1 VRARRAARLAQALA
15 QALAAGAFVA
25 ACHRAGPGASHQPR
39 AASAAGAETPAAAEA
54 ASPARTDSLQGIVR
68 VVGVD
73 ALPQVVLV
81 LDDASPA
88 VTLDGPASLRRVAGL
103 RIAVLGDR
111 AGARF
116 AVRRFVV
123 LSANGVAATD
133 GLLAADGET
142 LVLVTP
148 DGARHRLVNPPSL
161 LRASVGHRAWVSGPL
176 DREPVAFGIIE

>member
-1 VRARRAARLAQALA
+1 MRGAQASVTA
-15 QALAAGAFVA
+15 EKT
-25 ACHRAGPGASHQPR
+25 
-39 AASAAGAETPAAAEA
+39 ASA
-54 ASPARTDSLQGIVR
+54 RVDSLEGIVR

-81 LDDASPA
+81 LDDASPTI
-88 VTLDGPASLRRVAGL
+88 TLEGPASLRRVAGL
-103 RIAVLGDR
+103 RIAVAGER

-116 AVRRFVV
+116 AVRRFIV

-133 GLLAADGET
+133 GMLAADGET

-148 DGARHRLVNPPSL
+148 DGARHRLVNPPPL
-161 LRASVGHRAWVSGPL
+161 LRASTGHRAWVSGPL

>member
-1 VRARRAARLAQALA
+1 MRARRAARLA
-15 QALAAGAFVA
+15 LAAGALVA
-25 ACHRAGPGASHQPR
+25 ACRRAGPGASHQPR
-39 AASAAGAETPAAAEA
+39 AASVAGEAPAAAEA

-148 DGARHRLVNPPSL
+148 DGTRHRLVNPPSL
-161 LRASVGHRAWVSGPL
+161 LLTSVGHRAWVSGPL

>member
-1 VRARRAARLAQALA
+1 VLARRPARLAR
-15 QALAAGAFVA
+15 ALAAGALVA
-25 ACHRAGPGASHQPR
+25 ACHRAGAGASRQP
-39 AASAAGAETPAAAEA
+39 SA
-54 ASPARTDSLQGIVR
+54 DSLQGIVR

-88 VTLDGPASLRRVAGL
+88 VMLDGPLSLRRVAGL
-103 RIAVLGDR
+103 RIAVFGDR

-116 AVRRFVV
+116 VVRRFVV
-123 LSANGVAATD
+123 LSANGVEATD
-133 GLLAADGET
+133 GMLASDGET

-148 DGARHRLVNPPSL
+148 DGARHRLVHPPSP
-161 LRASVGHRAWVSGPL
+161 LRAATGHRAWVSGPL

>member
-1 VRARRAARLAQALA
+1 
-15 QALAAGAFVA
+15 
-25 ACHRAGPGASHQPR
+25 
-39 AASAAGAETPAAAEA
+39 
-54 ASPARTDSLQGIVR
+54 
-68 VVGVD
+68 VD

-161 LRASVGHRAWVSGPL
+161 LRAGVGHRAWVSGPL